1 MSSALAGASPS
12 LHVAW
17 VLRPFDLF
25 PAEGWGWPSGL
36 LGLGGWFFARLWSTS
51 ARFSR
56 REFGLPSNVPPAV
69 TRCFLLS
76 FSPSLFLARVPE
88 PCSDVAL
95 PLPFSAGFFSRGG

>member
-36 LGLGGWFFARLWSTS
+36 IIFLRRLPW
-51 ARFSR
+51 
-56 REFGLPSNVPPAV
+56 
-69 TRCFLLS
+69 
-76 FSPSLFLARVPE
+76 
-88 PCSDVAL
+88 
-95 PLPFSAGFFSRGG
+95 PF